1 MARPLKIGLAL
12 GGGAARA
19 FSHVGVLAGLERHGI
34 AVDLVTGTSMGA
46 ILGAMYVTHRDVA
59 ALKVRLADYLHSEEF
74 ARSGFDFFRELD
86 AQGEG
91 LLFRMRRMVRRGV
104 FNTLMVTRAAL
115 VSDEIA
121 ARNYAYLIDDLTVAQ
136 GRLPFAAIALDL
148 RSGARTILDRGR
160 LRDIVAASC
169 AMPGV
174 LNPVDPG
181 RPPAGRRRL
190 GRGGAGPRRPRAGG
204 RFRHRRG
211 GRQSP
216 RELPRAAQRSRRHR
230 PRRRPGARHPGQH
243 PAEESPTSSS
253 RRTTMSPIGPTS
265 PPPSRPSP
273 AARRSSNAICR
284 PCAGPSPG
292 PGAGPGGGAA
302 SCPPGPPQRPG
313 PAAGGTAAAAAAALF
328 ARRQRAF
335 LRRSRATMM
344 SKSRTSGRWS
354 E

>member
-174 LNPVDPG
+174 LNPVTLDG
-181 RPPAGRRRL
+181 RLLVDGGWVEAVPVLAARELGADFVIAVEVGNPPENFPAPRNALDVIGRADALVRGTLANTQLKSADFILAPHNDVPHWADFSTAEQAIARGEEELERHLPALRRAIAGAGRR
-190 GRGGAGPRRPRAGG
+190 AWW
-204 RFRHRRG
+204 RRG
-211 GRQSP
+211 
-216 RELPRAAQRSRRHR
+216 
-230 PRRRPGARHPGQH
+230 
-243 PAEESPTSSS
+243 
-253 RRTTMSPIGPTS
+253 
-265 PPPSRPSP
+265 
-273 AARRSSNAICR
+273 
-284 PCAGPSPG
+284 
-292 PGAGPGGGAA
+292 
-302 SCPPGPPQRPG
+302 
-313 PAAGGTAAAAAAALF
+313 
-328 ARRQRAF
+328 
-335 LRRSRATMM
+335 
-344 SKSRTSGRWS
+344 
-354 E
+354 